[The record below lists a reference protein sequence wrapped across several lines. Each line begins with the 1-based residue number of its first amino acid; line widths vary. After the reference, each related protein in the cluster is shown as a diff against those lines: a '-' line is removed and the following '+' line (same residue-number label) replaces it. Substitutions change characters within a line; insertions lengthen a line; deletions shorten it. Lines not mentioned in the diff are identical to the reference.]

1 MRKLL
6 LGALLLLSTL
16 GFAQENFTTTFCV
29 VENQAPVKIEQTF
42 IIKDSTITMIYSD
55 KRYKEYYKKNGIS
68 DTIVFNVKLSN
79 TSNIGESDIRYF
91 TVVGNNSE
99 NKVRF
104 TITRIKDC
112 YERIV
117 FDNIDTFT
125 NKLTTMTFINKCI
138 K

>member
-1 MRKLL
+1 M
-6 LGALLLLSTL
+6 SISV
-16 GFAQENFTTTFCV
+16 FSQEENFTTTFYMA
-29 VENQAPVKIEQTF
+29 ENQAPIKIEQTF

-68 DTIVFNVKLSN
+68 DTIFFNVKLSN

-112 YERIV
+112 YERVV

-125 NKLTTMTFINKCI
+125 NKLTTMTFINKCV